1 MITLNLQP
9 TLDLSHDRFW
19 QLCQNNPDLRLER
32 TAQGQL
38 IAMAPCASQTGQQN
52 LGLAAQLW
60 MWNQH
65 HQLGVTFD
73 SFSGFTLP
81 NGAIRAPDVAW
92 LKMERWQSLPEAE
105 RRKFAAMCP
114 DFVAELKSPTDSL
127 TMLQGK
133 LQEYLDNGAQLGWL
147 LDPDARRV
155 YHYCSGKS
163 VQCLDDP
170 ETLSGEGVL
179 PGLVVRLQW
188 VWG

>member
-9 TLDLSHDRFW
+9 TLDLSDDRFW
-19 QLCQNNPDLRLER
+19 ELCQNNPDLRLER

-38 IAMAPCASQTGQQN
+38 IAMAPSASQTGQQN

-65 HQLGVTFD
+65 DQLGVTFD
-73 SFSGFTLP
+73 SSSGFTLP

-92 LKMERWQSLPEAE
+92 IRMERWQSLPEAE

-155 YHYCSGKS
+155 YRYCPGES